1 MQIDELRVI
10 VTEQKKNVAVASEEC
25 EIMLVNIES
34 STLKANTKKAEAS
47 EKSVEVEIKGKQ
59 IAIEKD
65 EAEIILAEAMPA
77 LEEARRALSELEK
90 AQITEIRS
98 FATPPAAVK
107 VVCECVAILKG
118 LKEINWKTAKGMM
131 SDVNFLK
138 SLMEMDTEALTQK
151 QITAVRAHMKTQN
164 LDDMGKISIAGAGL
178 LKFVKA
184 VCGFFDVYKEVKPK
198 KERLEFLVEE
208 QEVSIKLL
216 NHLNTE
222 IQKLEDKLAE
232 LNQNYAVS
240 MRQMRA
246 LVEMMQQAE
255 RRLIAADKLISG
267 LTSELIRWSKEMA
280 SLGDQLIDSIGLCLI
295 SSSFLAYTGAFTW
308 EFRKNMVFDDWLQDI
323 VSLGIPISL
332 PFKIE
337 GYLSNEVEIA
347 TWGNEGLPPD
357 ELSLQNGIL
366 TMRASRFPLCIDP
379 QLQALMWIRRKEQR
393 NNLKVL
399 AFSDFDFLKQLEMCI
414 MYGWPVLFE
423 DVDDY
428 IDPVIDD
435 VLQKNVRMQGG
446 RKFIMLGDK
455 EVDWDSKFRLYLT
468 TKFSNPKF
476 DPAVYAKALVINY
489 TVTQQGLEDQLLSV
503 VVGAER
509 PDLEEQRSYLIA
521 QTSENKQLLQQ
532 LEDSLL
538 RELAT
543 STGNMLDNV
552 ELIAT
557 LENTKTKAG
566 VVMEQLQLA
575 SDTAADIEILR
586 NGYRPAAKRG
596 AVLFFALAD
605 MATVNSMYQY
615 ALAAYLE
622 LFQYSLRKAVPDTV
636 LAKRLNNIIKT
647 LTENVYSYGCT
658 GIFERHKLL
667 FSFQIATKLA
677 QRDGILSQQEIDFFI
692 KGNIALTKS
701 ERSNPAKW
709 LPEKSWEDLLKL
721 SKDFPEMFET
731 LPDHFSRN
739 LDAWKEVR
747 QSR

>member
-1 MQIDELRVI
+1 
-10 VTEQKKNVAVASEEC
+10 
-25 EIMLVNIES
+25 MLVNIES

-255 RRLIAADKLISG
+255 RRLISADKLISG

-323 VSLGIPISL
+323 VSLGIPIAL

-701 ERSNPAKW
+701 ERSNPTKW